1 GARAVLLGRPYAY
14 GLGLDGQPG
23 VEHVI
28 RALLAEFELTLALS
42 GHADGAGLTPE
53 ALG

>member
-1 GARAVLLGRPYAY
+1 VY

-28 RALLAEFELTLALS
+28 RRLLAELDLTLALS
-42 GHADGAGLTPE
+42 GHASPTTVGPADLIEDPV
-53 ALG
+53 